1 MSASVRPIHIPGAA
15 ACEALQRRVQAAL
28 DAWSLEWVCPQGGEV
43 PRATVQMS
51 TVYEGMSGLADEYET
66 AGDVAALAWFRCRD
80 ADCASFAR
88 AVTGQPLAAG
98 LAADEGLGQA
108 IDLARCARNRAL
120 CAALIGEAVPAIEVA
135 LCSSPPATVF
145 AMGSGAIE
153 LSCPAVGLHMIVDGS
168 IWQCLRTSRRD
179 EQRLCAVGGEP
190 DGKPAVRSVLP
201 LLGSVKLNVEVRVGS
216 AEVSVAEL
224 LEMKQG
230 AVLVLDRTVEAP
242 LDILVDGHVVARGTL
257 VAVGEHFGVR
267 ITETATVGT

>member
-15 ACEALQRRVQAAL
+15 ACEALRRRVQAAL
-28 DAWSLEWVCPQGGEV
+28 DEWSLEWVCRQGGEA
-43 PRATVQMS
+43 PRATVQIR
-51 TVYEGMSGLADEYET
+51 TVYEGMSGSADEYET
-66 AGDVAALAWFRCRD
+66 AGEVAALAWFRCRD
-80 ADCASFAR
+80 ADCAGFAR

-98 LAADEGLGQA
+98 PAADEGLGQA
-108 IDLARCARNRAL
+108 IELARRARNRAL
-120 CAALIGEAVPAIEVA
+120 CAALIGEAMPAIEVA
-135 LCSSPPATVF
+135 LGSTPPATVF
-145 AMGSGAIE
+145 AMGSGAVE

-168 IWQCLRTSRRD
+168 IWQRLRTSRRD

-190 DGKPAVRSVLP
+190 DGEPAVRSVLP
-201 LLGSVKLNVEVRVGS
+201 LLGSVKLNVAVRVGN

-224 LEMKQG
+224 FEMKQG